1 MLKITMLDD
10 IEALRENYEVECKL
24 YAFQGEFLPFRWLST
39 LAVET

>member
-1 MLKITMLDD
+1 MPDSTINPQRRQFLLD
-10 IEALRENYEVECKL
+10 